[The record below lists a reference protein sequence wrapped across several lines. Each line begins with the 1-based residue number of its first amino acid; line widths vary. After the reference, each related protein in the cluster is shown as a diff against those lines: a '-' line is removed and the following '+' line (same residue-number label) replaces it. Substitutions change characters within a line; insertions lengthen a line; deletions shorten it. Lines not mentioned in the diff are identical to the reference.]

1 MSAANTIPQLSA
13 ATLPELDPDIDV
25 PRYDRAQ
32 LQVGIV
38 HFGVGG
44 FHRAHQATYLHRL
57 MQRGEALDY
66 GICGVGLLPGDA
78 RMRDVL
84 HAQDGLFTVVEQAAD
99 GARTIRVVGSIVRYL
114 FAPDDPAAVLDTLTD
129 PAVRIVSMT
138 VTEGGY
144 CRDPHGEFDPDH
156 PDVRA
161 DLAGTDA
168 PRTPFGLV
176 VDALARRREQGA
188 AAFTVLSCDNVPNN
202 GRIARDTVC
211 GFAALRD
218 SRLADWIR
226 ESVSFPDSMVD
237 RITPATADSDFDD
250 VAERLGA
257 RDEWP
262 VLCEAFT
269 QWVVEDDFPTG
280 RPSLE
285 HVGVQLVDDAEPYE
299 TLKLRLLNGGHQ
311 ALGYLGALAGHR
323 YVDDAAGDPQLSA
336 FFTAY
341 TDEVIPTL
349 PAVEG
354 IDVPA
359 YREKLLER
367 FGNPAVRDSL
377 ERICSYSSDRI
388 PTFVLPAL
396 RDNLEAGSDVRAAA
410 LLVAGWARYCEGAA
424 DDGTPLELVDSR
436 ADQLR
441 EAAGRR
447 TEDPFAFLRDRSLFG
462 DLVDDP
468 RFTDPYAAALDSL
481 VTRGAAATCCDYA

>member
-1 MSAANTIPQLSA
+1 MTASNTVPQLSA
-13 ATLPELDPDIDV
+13 ASLPELAPDIDA
-25 PRYDRAQ
+25 PCYDRTKV
-32 LQVGIV
+32 QVGIV

-57 MQRGEALDY
+57 MQRGQALDY
-66 GICGVGLLPGDA
+66 GICGVGLLAGDA

-84 HAQDGLFTVVEQAAD
+84 HSQDGLYTVIEQAAD
-99 GARTIRVVGSIVRYL
+99 GTRTARVVGSIVRYL
-114 FAPDDPAAVLDTLTD
+114 FAPDDPAAVLDALTD

-144 CRDPHGEFDPDH
+144 CRDPHGDFDPDH

-168 PRTPFGLV
+168 PHTPFGLV
-176 VDALARRREQGA
+176 VDALARRRAQGT

-218 SRLADWIR
+218 NDLADWIR
-226 ESVSFPDSMVD
+226 ESVSFPASMVD
-237 RITPATADSDFDD
+237 RITPATADSDLDE
-250 VAERLGA
+250 VADRLGA

-262 VLCEAFT
+262 VLCESFT
-269 QWVVEDDFPTG
+269 QWVVEDEFPTG
-280 RPSLE
+280 RPPLQD
-285 HVGVQLVDDAEPYE
+285 VGVQLVDDSEPYE

-323 YVDDAAGDPQLSA
+323 YVDDAAGDPQLSS

-359 YREKLLER
+359 YRDELLER
-367 FGNPAVRDSL
+367 FGNPAVRDTL

-396 RDNLEAGSDVRAAA
+396 RDNLAAGRDVRAAA
-410 LLVAGWARYCEGAA
+410 LLLAAWARYCEGAA
-424 DDGTPLELVDSR
+424 DDGTPLELVDPR

-441 EAAGRR
+441 ETADRR
-447 TEDPFAFLRDRSLFG
+447 TKDPLAFLRDRSLFG
-462 DLVDDP
+462 DLVDDA
-468 RFTDPYAAALDSL
+468 RFTDHYATALDLL
-481 VTRGAAATCCDYA
+481 VTRGATATCGDYT